1 MVNDF
6 PATCW
11 NQRRMIRLHNN
22 KGLSPKYPTLVIY
35 ENQAPTQHN
44 TSPWTNMN
52 NNTTNNK
59 NKNKNYDR
67 KFPTICV
74 IKNKDTKQLN
84 PQTPRF
90 LPSR

>member
-1 MVNDF
+1 
-6 PATCW
+6 
-11 NQRRMIRLHNN
+11 
-22 KGLSPKYPTLVIY
+22 
-35 ENQAPTQHN
+35 
-44 TSPWTNMN
+44 MN